1 MPDDWLEQRNTTH
14 DVKLVFQRTI
24 KLFRQEPT
32 ARVVLQR
39 APAVVDGFV
48 DDAEIPFNLNDC
60 HRIEIAQSLVDNA
73 AHRNDFPFVSDFR
86 RVLSPRCVTRGGT
99 LTGGEL
105 ADCCS

>member
-48 DDAEIPFNLNDC
+48 DDASPNRSLTMR
-60 HRIEIAQSLVDNA
+60 RIEMIS
-73 AHRNDFPFVSDFR
+73 RS
-86 RVLSPRCVTRGGT
+86 
-99 LTGGEL
+99 
-105 ADCCS
+105 